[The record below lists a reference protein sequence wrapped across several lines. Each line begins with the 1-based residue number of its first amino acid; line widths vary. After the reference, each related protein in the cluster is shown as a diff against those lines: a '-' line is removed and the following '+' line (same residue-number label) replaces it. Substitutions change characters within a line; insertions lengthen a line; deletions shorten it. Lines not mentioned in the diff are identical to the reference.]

1 MKPPHNGNVWWGA
14 KIGAANGVSLMNQ
27 RTIKTTGA
35 TIQVEMAGAGDPAL
49 AFLHYWGGSS
59 RTWQEVIRRL
69 GGEPL
74 AIALN
79 QRGWAG
85 SVATDGSLRSPRHG

>member
-1 MKPPHNGNVWWGA
+1 
-14 KIGAANGVSLMNQ
+14 MNQ

-35 TIQVEMAGAGDPAL
+35 TMQVEMAGAGDPAL
-49 AFLHYWGGSS
+49 VFLHYWGGSS

-79 QRGWAG
+79 QRGWGG
-85 SVATDGSLRSPRHG
+85 SVATDGRSISTPWLMTSRPLWACLD